1 MPKLLLRLERQGNL
15 VARKKI
21 VFVIVEG
28 PSDDTALGI
37 IFSRIFDKNKVHVEI
52 MHGDITSNFSIAPE
66 KIDHFLT
73 ARVKQY
79 AKSMHFQQKDFQQVI
94 HLVDMDGAYISE
106 DLIVEN
112 KEAVKPI
119 YTVDGLQ
126 TANPQQIK
134 NRNVHKQAKL
144 DKISALNKIWV
155 KIPYQ
160 VYYMS
165 CNLDHV
171 LYNKQNSADS
181 EKEEDALVFAKR
193 YKDDMSGFL
202 TFISESEFSVK
213 GSYRESWSFIKQEAH
228 SLNRYSNLGIC
239 FEKIFAES
247 KR

>member
-1 MPKLLLRLERQGNL
+1 
-15 VARKKI
+15 
-21 VFVIVEG
+21 
-28 PSDDTALGI
+28 
-37 IFSRIFDKNKVHVEI
+37 
-52 MHGDITSNFSIAPE
+52 
-66 KIDHFLT
+66 
-73 ARVKQY
+73 
-79 AKSMHFQQKDFQQVI
+79 
-94 HLVDMDGAYISE
+94 
-106 DLIVEN
+106 
-112 KEAVKPI
+112 
-119 YTVDGLQ
+119 
-126 TANPQQIK
+126 
-134 NRNVHKQAKL
+134 
-144 DKISALNKIWV
+144 
-155 KIPYQ
+155 
-160 VYYMS
+160 MS

>member
-1 MPKLLLRLERQGNL
+1 MLLRLERQGNL

-28 PSDDTALGI
+28 PSDDTALGV

-73 ARVKQY
+73 DLVKQY

-126 TANPQQIK
+126 TANP
-134 NRNVHKQAKL
+134 
-144 DKISALNKIWV
+144 
-155 KIPYQ
+155 
-160 VYYMS
+160 
-165 CNLDHV
+165 
-171 LYNKQNSADS
+171 
-181 EKEEDALVFAKR
+181 
-193 YKDDMSGFL
+193 
-202 TFISESEFSVK
+202 
-213 GSYRESWSFIKQEAH
+213 
-228 SLNRYSNLGIC
+228 
-239 FEKIFAES
+239 
-247 KR
+247 